1 MATSGKAACAARLG
15 QAANADLRLGTFVQ
29 PRHRRRL

>member
-15 QAANADLRLGTFVQ
+15 QAANADPDLGTGAQ